1 MVCNQT
7 VGIWQG
13 VISLEADASTN
24 WAQHSCFQ
32 KDDGRNSGW
41 GSGRGRKGAGEGKGM
56 GDGYALQPR
65 KRVMRG
71 RRRLSGLGDVE
82 Q

>member
-1 MVCNQT
+1 MKQLQRRIRRSVLDFKKMTAGIQ
-7 VGIWQG
+7 VGEVG
-13 VISLEADASTN
+13 
-24 WAQHSCFQ
+24 
-32 KDDGRNSGW
+32 G
-41 GSGRGRKGAGEGKGM
+41 GRKGAGEGKGM